1 MLFFGLS
8 WLLFAM
14 PPFEYFLTLDLDLM
28 LDSMYLL
35 QACYEA
41 GSHGQALPPEFMNTL
56 DNELIP
62 IIHGQASTHA
72 AFEFVFHILD
82 L

>member
-1 MLFFGLS
+1 MSHLVQQFSRF
-8 WLLFAM
+8 
-14 PPFEYFLTLDLDLM
+14 YC
-28 LDSMYLL
+28 L

-41 GSHGQALPPEFMNTL
+41 GSHGQTLPPEFMNSL

-62 IIHGQASTHA
+62 IIHGQASTQA

>member
-1 MLFFGLS
+1 MIFF
-8 WLLFAM
+8 
-14 PPFEYFLTLDLDLM
+14 
-28 LDSMYLL
+28 

-41 GSHGQALPPEFMNTL
+41 GSKGKNLPPEFMNNL
-56 DNELIP
+56 DNELVP
-62 IIHGQASTHA
+62 IIHVQSSTQA